1 MLWKWYSLKDSP
13 IILYHILGTSNEQLW
28 GVTNRKK
35 TKINENER
43 TYNGVNK
50 MNKTKY
56 KIISILNTKTTL
68 KTRNNSNN
76 AKFSNNIKLF
86 VKYYK

>member
-1 MLWKWYSLKDSP
+1 
-13 IILYHILGTSNEQLW
+13 
-28 GVTNRKK
+28 
-35 TKINENER
+35 
-43 TYNGVNK
+43 